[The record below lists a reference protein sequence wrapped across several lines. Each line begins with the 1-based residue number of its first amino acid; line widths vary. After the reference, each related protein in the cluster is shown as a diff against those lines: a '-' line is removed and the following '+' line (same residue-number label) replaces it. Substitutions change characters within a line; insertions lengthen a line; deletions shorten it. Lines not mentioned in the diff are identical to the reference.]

1 MQEDDRQK
9 FVAPPE
15 IRASLPKGLEVAST
29 ENTQGNGLLQAYCW
43 FVEAEYSP
51 PDPSTQAF
59 PQNRGCFQPGSSI
72 ATNSIPQLEERLHDI
87 YKAGKEF
94 HECKENRGLRSV
106 GVFQIQAGL

>member
-15 IRASLPKGLEVAST
+15 IRASLPKGL
-29 ENTQGNGLLQAYCW
+29 LQAYCW
-43 FVEAEYSP
+43 SVEAEYSP

-72 ATNSIPQLEERLHDI
+72 ATNSIPQFEERLHDI

-94 HECKENRGLRSV
+94 HECKENRGHRSV
-106 GVFQIQAGL
+106 GVLQIQAGL